1 MFRWYQAKLKKA
13 PLLTQ
18 SITTA
23 VLFAT
28 GDVIAQQAVERKGL
42 DKHELARTGR
52 MFAYGGIIFGPV
64 ATKWYTFLANRV
76 SLSTTNRTIAARVAA
91 DQFVFAPINMTCF
104 LSSMAYFEGSSVK
117 DKLNKAWVPGMT
129 NNFLLWPWVQA
140 VNFKFVPLEHRVL
153 VVNFVALG
161 WNCYLSYLNSSG
173 SAEEGTVDKIEA
185 MEEKAESEF
194 KKMEGKAEKEIRKSI

>member
-1 MFRWYQAKLKKA
+1 MFASNTQF
-13 PLLTQ
+13 PLD
-18 SITTA
+18 

-28 GDVIAQQAVERKGL
+28 GDVIAQQAVEKKGL
-42 DKHELARTGR
+42 DKHDPSRTGR
-52 MFAYGGIIFGPV
+52 MFAYGGLVFGPA

-76 SLSTTNRTIAARVAA
+76 SLSTTNRTIAARVLC
-91 DQFVFAPINMTCF
+91 DQFIFAPVNMTCF
-104 LSSMAYFEGSSVK
+104 LSSMAYLEGSPVK
-117 DKLNKAWVPGMT
+117 DKLSKAWVPGMT

-173 SAEEGTVDKIEA
+173 STERGTVEKIEDA
-185 MEEKAESEF
+185 ESKAEN
-194 KKMEGKAEKEIRKSI
+194 KIKKEI